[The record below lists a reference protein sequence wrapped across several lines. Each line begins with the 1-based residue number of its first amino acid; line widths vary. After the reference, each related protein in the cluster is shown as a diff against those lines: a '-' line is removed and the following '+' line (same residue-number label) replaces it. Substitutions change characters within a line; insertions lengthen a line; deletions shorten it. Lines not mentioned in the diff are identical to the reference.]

1 MSTVL
6 LLAFTVTGL
15 IPENLPLIGPYS
27 YALKNALQ
35 DFLQIGDEEFYSLFG
50 SITGIFTLLFSIG
63 FASSKLKAV
72 SYYMINKDKIKK
84 VLSKVHLSLTDRGR
98 IISIEN
104 RIGVDL
110 DGDKKIGS
118 TPINISENDTF
129 NFISDVI
136 GTVNELG
143 TILKIDKETLR
154 EAVKE
159 NKNTNVNNEDIER
172 IVESVKEVVE
182 IFTKK
187 QPEESTPT
195 APTVPN
201 PAPEVVVKK
210 PATAFRPNRF

>member
-1 MSTVL
+1 VFTVL

-15 IPENLPLIGPYS
+15 IPEDLPIIGPYS
-27 YALKNALQ
+27 YSLKNGLQ

-50 SITGIFTLLFSIG
+50 SITGIFSLLFSIG

-84 VLSKVHLSLTDRGR
+84 VLSKVHLSFTDKGR
-98 IISIEN
+98 IISLEN
-104 RIGVDL
+104 RIGLDL

-118 TPINISENDTF
+118 TPIDISESDTL
-129 NFISDVI
+129 NFISDVV
-136 GTVNELG
+136 GTFNELG
-143 TILKIDKETLR
+143 TIMKIDKDTLR

-159 NKNTNVNNEDIER
+159 NNKPQDIKDVER
-172 IVESVKEVVE
+172 IVETVKEVVE
-182 IFTKK
+182 IFSEKPSETNAV
-187 QPEESTPT
+187 T
-195 APTVPN
+195 ATSN